1 VNGERTQ
8 GLIYAG
14 YAKLAAKIGFDYD
27 VFRYVDPI
35 APMDDIY
42 KINRMPVAFA
52 AEKKF
57 AIPNKYQTP
66 TWYCYADG
74 RLLQPRDILVGKAG
88 TFYIGDM
95 QPLLPIQAIQTNHV
109 VSVGRG
115 TYTTSGSVEQSVE
128 FFATRLPIF
137 MQFKREDIKQSQYAN
152 TIGQA
157 ITHWTA
163 FIPLP
168 EGMLKQ
174 DDVVEDEEGIRYVVD
189 APDFTSI
196 GYAAHLRLIT
206 I

>member
-1 VNGERTQ
+1 MSMTGARLQ
-8 GLIYAG
+8 ALQYAG
-14 YAKLAAKIGFDYD
+14 YAKLAAKVGFMYD
-27 VFRYVDPI
+27 VYRFDDPI
-35 APMDDIY
+35 AVTDDIY
-42 KINRMPVAFA
+42 KIARIPVAFA

-74 RLLQPRDILVGKAG
+74 RVLQPRDILIGPAG

-95 QPLLPIQAIQTNHV
+95 QPNLPIQAVETNHV
-109 VSVGRG
+109 IAIGRG
-115 TYTTSGSVEQSVE
+115 SYDGGDQSIE
-128 FFATRLPIF
+128 FYATGIPCF
-137 MQFKREDIKQSQYAN
+137 MQFKREDIKQSQYA
-152 TIGQA
+152 TTMGQA
-157 ITHWTA
+157 ITHWTT

-174 DDVVEDEEGIRYVVD
+174 DDVVQDENGIRYIVD

-196 GYAAHLRLIT
+196 GYVAHLRLIT

>member
-1 VNGERTQ
+1 MNGDRLQ
-8 GLIYAG
+8 SHIYRG
-14 YAKLAAKIGFDYD
+14 NAKGAAHIGDPYQ
-27 VFRYVDPI
+27 VYRYVDPI
-35 APMDDIY
+35 APMDDVY
-42 KINRMPVAFA
+42 KIAVIPATFS
-52 AEKKF
+52 AEQRFVK
-57 AIPNKYQTP
+57 PNKYQIP
-66 TWYCYADG
+66 TWFCFADG
-74 RLLQPRDILVGKAG
+74 RLLQPRDILVGIMG

-95 QPLLPIQAIQTNHV
+95 QRQLPIQAIQTNHV

-115 TYTTSGSVEQSVE
+115 TYTTTGSVEQVVE

-137 MQFKREDIKQSQYAN
+137 MQFRREDIKQSQYAN